1 MKKLENDRKQTYT
14 IKEAK
19 RLLGV
24 GTNAVYNAAH
34 RGEIPVIKIG
44 GRLLVPKAA
53 LDRMLNPEPLSE

>member
-1 MKKLENDRKQTYT
+1 MTKEKTERKQTYT

-24 GTNAVYNAAH
+24 GTNAAYNAVH

-53 LDRMLNPEPLSE
+53 LDRMLNPEPLGE